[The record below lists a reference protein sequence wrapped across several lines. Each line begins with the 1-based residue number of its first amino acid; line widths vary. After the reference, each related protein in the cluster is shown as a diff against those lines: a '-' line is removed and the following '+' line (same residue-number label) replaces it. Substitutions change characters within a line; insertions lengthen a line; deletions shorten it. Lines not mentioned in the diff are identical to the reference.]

1 MPNISEEER
10 ERDYATW
17 EREFGRYNELLG
29 MLNDGKCDVGGEHI
43 DSKLDK
49 HNKRLL
55 DLANKYDTVHTLGPE
70 LGYVIKGAPQECVAD

>member
-1 MPNISEEER
+1 MPNISDEER

-29 MLNDGKCDVGGEHI
+29 ILNGGVREIGGEHI

-49 HNKRLL
+49 HNRRLGQ
-55 DLANKYDTVHTLGPE
+55 LADKYDTVHTLGPE
-70 LGYVIKGAPQECVAD
+70 LGYVIRGVPQECVAD